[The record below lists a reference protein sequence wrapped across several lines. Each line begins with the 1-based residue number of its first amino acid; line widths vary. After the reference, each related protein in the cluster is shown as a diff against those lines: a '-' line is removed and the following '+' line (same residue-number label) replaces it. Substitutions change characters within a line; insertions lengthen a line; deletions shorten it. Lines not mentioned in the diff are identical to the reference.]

1 MTWRSGSFS
10 KAADVV
16 LTFGVHWSR
25 PRNLSKCMLSGPV
38 LGTQVQKVRGTG
50 GGCVWDKLCRTAALR
65 CQLPFRP
72 VSFCLGRMF
81 REDGDS
87 FCPKARPT

>member
-38 LGTQVQKVRGTG
+38 LGTQVQKV
-50 GGCVWDKLCRTAALR
+50 
-65 CQLPFRP
+65 
-72 VSFCLGRMF
+72 
-81 REDGDS
+81 
-87 FCPKARPT
+87 